1 MGDCARYA
9 LSSDC
14 DDNSEHPLIMYGCAA
29 ACQTCKKLAKD
40 NGILYARN
48 MWGNALQ
55 EYREQKLVQEVVSAG
70 MK

>member
-1 MGDCARYA
+1 
-9 LSSDC
+9 
-14 DDNSEHPLIMYGCAA
+14 MYGCAA